1 MRLFKQKKKV
11 NISQGSIQYRGMSI
25 PCEYKLDISE
35 QLLNILEP
43 CDGYWDNAP
52 EDMQEKGLQCLH
64 AFFQLYSQS
73 NVSSKNTVTYADCWN
88 KKMFD
93 MRLKLV
99 QCTRRS
105 L

>member
-52 EDMQEKGLQCLH
+52 EDMQEKVFNVYTHFFSYIPNPTYLQKI
-64 AFFQLYSQS
+64 Q
-73 NVSSKNTVTYADCWN
+73 
-88 KKMFD
+88 
-93 MRLKLV
+93 
-99 QCTRRS
+99 
-105 L
+105 

>member
-52 EDMQEKGLQCLH
+52 EDMQKK
-64 AFFQLYSQS
+64 AF
-73 NVSSKNTVTYADCWN
+73 NVYANFFSCISKPIHLRKT
-88 KKMFD
+88 
-93 MRLKLV
+93 
-99 QCTRRS
+99 Q
-105 L
+105 